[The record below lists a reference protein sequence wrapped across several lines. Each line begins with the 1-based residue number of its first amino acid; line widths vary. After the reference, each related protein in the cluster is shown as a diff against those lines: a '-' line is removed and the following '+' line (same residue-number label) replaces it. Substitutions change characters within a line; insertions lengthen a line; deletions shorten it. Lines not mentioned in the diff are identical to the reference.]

1 MRVAVGFVIGCL
13 GALNLTCFL
22 YPFLGRVFLLASKRV
37 SWPCVLLKLAF
48 ATEKLAGILGFS
60 WALCIAPNNS
70 TRCECQSI
78 HEEFRNASL
87 AHLLNISFLVPI
99 NFLLHLH
106 SKIDPCSCHPP
117 IEEHPHGEE
126 QSLSSA
132 EYHPVP
138 SMIFKSLGEKT
149 EMLKVENLGTLKSYH

>member
-1 MRVAVGFVIGCL
+1 MGFAIGCL

-22 YPFLGRVFLLASKRV
+22 HLFLGHVFLLASKRV
-37 SWPCVLLKLAF
+37 TWPCVLNLAS

-60 WALCIAPNNS
+60 WVLCIAPNNS

-78 HEEFRNASL
+78 QEELQNASL
-87 AHLLNISFLVPI
+87 GLLLNTSFLVPI
-99 NFLLHLH
+99 NFLLSLH
-106 SKIDPCSCHPP
+106 SKTDPCSCHPP
-117 IEEHPHGEE
+117 IEEHLHGEE

-138 SMIFKSLGEKT
+138 PMIFKSLGEST
-149 EMLKVENLGTLKSYH
+149 QMLKVENLGTLKSYH

>member
-1 MRVAVGFVIGCL
+1 MQLSFPSLHQTELCHKSFYRQIFIHIAMKEVHACGCAFCL

-78 HEEFRNASL
+78 QEELRNASL

-106 SKIDPCSCHPP
+106 SKTDPCSCHPP
-117 IEEHPHGEE
+117 IEEHPHGE
-126 QSLSSA
+126 
-132 EYHPVP
+132 
-138 SMIFKSLGEKT
+138 
-149 EMLKVENLGTLKSYH
+149 